1 MRGKLYFAWTFR
13 PLLRILTTVK
23 NKLVDKI
30 AKKMGPQYR
39 KSIEAALEG
48 KEFDEKIKQMMERKS
63 LDLMDD
69 NKQLIFRQ
77 VTGGNEQA
85 LKAREDSD
93 DDILDEDEVEEIKDQ
108 ADIRI
113 HSPNALQLQKAQ
125 ISGNEEEI
133 ANLEQDVIKFVKQN
147 SNI

>member
-1 MRGKLYFAWTFR
+1 MKQDLASTSKHVQRVGLHTGEYSQVYSIEPGKTYVIEPQGGELPYDMVDQSPQKFYSKVLNQNILKCNVKMRGKLYFAWTFR

-69 NKQLIFRQ
+69 NK
-77 VTGGNEQA
+77 
-85 LKAREDSD
+85 
-93 DDILDEDEVEEIKDQ
+93 
-108 ADIRI
+108 
-113 HSPNALQLQKAQ
+113 
-125 ISGNEEEI
+125 
-133 ANLEQDVIKFVKQN
+133 
-147 SNI
+147 

>member
-93 DDILDEDEVEEIKDQ
+93 DDILDEDELEEIKDQ